1 MIPRRR
7 YDHVLALCLQSR
19 GFAFALFE
27 SFLSPIDWGIRHA
40 RTKAKNAQCLAH
52 LDRLLARYSP
62 DVLVLE
68 DVPARGV
75 RRATRIHELH
85 HAVIDLAQERGVA
98 VRLFTRE
105 AVLSHIAPFG
115 AVTKQALAET
125 IAQQLPALRC
135 YVPPPRKPWLGQHPN
150 LGIFEAAA
158 LAWVYFERERAHGE
172 PATRESADSDP
183 MLPHA
188 CSYRF
193 S

>member
-27 SFLSPIDWGIRHA
+27 SFLSPIDWGLRHA

-52 LDRLLARYSP
+52 LDRLFAQYAP

-68 DVPARGV
+68 DVPARGD

-85 HAVIDLAQERGVA
+85 HAVVDLAQGRGVA
-98 VRLFTRE
+98 VRLLTRE
-105 AVLSHIAPFG
+105 AVLAHIAPLSS
-115 AVTKQALAET
+115 VTKQALAEK
-125 IAQQLPALRC
+125 IAQQLPALRR

-158 LAWVYFERERAHGE
+158 LAWVYFDGE
-172 PATRESADSDP
+172 KARSPSPST
-183 MLPHA
+183 H
-188 CSYRF
+188 
-193 S
+193 

>member
-19 GFAFALFE
+19 GFAFGLFE

-52 LDRLLARYSP
+52 LDRLIAQYAP
-62 DVLVLE
+62 DVLLLE
-68 DVPARGV
+68 DVPARGD
-75 RRATRIHELH
+75 RRASRIHELH
-85 HAVIDLAQERGVA
+85 FAVVDLAQERGVA
-98 VRLFTRE
+98 VRVFARE
-105 AVLSHIAPFG
+105 AVLAHVAPLG

-125 IAQQLPALRC
+125 IAQRLPALRR

-158 LAWVYFERERAHGE
+158 LAWIHFDAEKKRAQS
-172 PATRESADSDP
+172 SA
-183 MLPHA
+183 
-188 CSYRF
+188 
-193 S
+193 